1 MNLKVVPIKAGR
13 KARRQ
18 SRLRFV
24 GITAGAALVS
34 FGLTYAALRFEQPLM
49 MFMAD
54 ISERVWPVSAAE
66 KPIISVVAPDS
77 TPAYEVE
84 ARTSVKQIFAR
95 CGNGDR
101 SACVVDGDTLWFK
114 GRKIRI
120 ADIDTP
126 EISSPRCRAEE
137 QRGQRAA
144 DRLVQLLNRGAVT
157 IASTGDRDVDRYGRE
172 LRVVLVNGRNVG
184 DDLISEGLA
193 RAWEGGRRAWC

>member
-1 MNLKVVPIKAGR
+1 MNLKVVPFQAGWN
-13 KARRQ
+13 ARRR
-18 SRLRFV
+18 SRVRFA
-24 GITAGAALVS
+24 GIAATAALTS

-54 ISERVWPVSAAE
+54 MSDRVWPVSAAE
-66 KPIISVVAPDS
+66 KPVVSVIASDR
-77 TPAYEVE
+77 TGAYKVE
-84 ARTSVKQIFAR
+84 ATPSVRQIFAR

-101 SACVVDGDTLWFK
+101 SDCVVDGDTLWLK

-126 EISSPRCRAEE
+126 EISSPRCRSEE

-157 IASTGDRDVDRYGRE
+157 IASAGDRDVDRYGRE

-184 DDLISEGLA
+184 NDLISEGLA
-193 RAWEGGRRAWC
+193 RPWEGRRRAWC

>member
-18 SRLRFV
+18 SRLRFA

-66 KPIISVVAPDS
+66 KPIGSVVAPDG
-77 TPAYEVE
+77 TPAYKAE
-84 ARTSVKQIFAR
+84 ATHSVRQIFAR

-114 GRKIRI
+114 GHKIRI

-126 EISSPRCRAEE
+126 EISSPGCAAEE